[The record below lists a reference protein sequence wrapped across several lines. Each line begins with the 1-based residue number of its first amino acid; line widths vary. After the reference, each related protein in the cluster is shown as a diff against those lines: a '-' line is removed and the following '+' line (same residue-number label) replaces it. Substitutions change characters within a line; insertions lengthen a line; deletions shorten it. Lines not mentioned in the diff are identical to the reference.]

1 MPIVHPCSAA
11 ECNTLTMG
19 PYCLEHEQPAAD
31 APPTRSRS
39 VALAALVGATAGIAA
54 AFVARARLPL

>member
-1 MPIVHPCSAA
+1 MPIVHPCSVA

-19 PYCLEHEQPAAD
+19 HYCLEHEPPPAD
-31 APPTRSRS
+31 AAPARSRS
-39 VALAALVGATAGIAA
+39 VALAAVVGATAGIAA